1 MASKTILDLDLRK
14 ILTRVEERYKVRLPR
29 TVLAVDYGERGDLYL
44 RFKHVERPVGEPSK
58 DGLVIFFYKGNDGQV
73 VAIEIMDQAQLMRK

>member
-1 MASKTILDLDLRK
+1 
-14 ILTRVEERYKVRLPR
+14 VRLPR
-29 TVLAVDYGERGDLYL
+29 RVLAVDYGERGDLYL

>member
-1 MASKTILDLDLRK
+1 
-14 ILTRVEERYKVRLPR
+14 VRLPR

-58 DGLVIFFYKGNDGQV
+58 DGLVIFFHKGNDGQI